1 MWIENAVAWFAVA
14 ANTLAFAQLL
24 AAFVTAIA
32 TFALWRV
39 TRVLAVET
47 KTLAA
52 MTSHPF
58 VVGTFE
64 PSAADS
70 AAFDVVLR
78 NTGNG
83 TAFNIK
89 LSFTP
94 AIPTSHENEE
104 GKEETSFD
112 VSVLNPGQGLPL
124 LGVMYR
130 DAPETNFKVS
140 VSWSSTPSNKVREQI
155 DYLTQVYTGISR
167 GWNVKGTN
175 EIAKELE
182 NIRKHLEK

>member
-58 VVGTFE
+58 VVASFE

-70 AAFDVVLR
+70 GAFDVVLR
-78 NTGNG
+78 NTGNS

-89 LSFTP
+89 LTFTP
-94 AIPTSHENEE
+94 ALRTDQEQED

-112 VSVLNPGQGLPL
+112 VSILNPGQGLPL

-130 DAPETNFKVS
+130 DAPETNFAVS
-140 VSWSSTPSNKVREQI
+140 LSWSSTPSSKERERLEYVTKI
-155 DYLTQVYTGISR
+155 YTGISR
-167 GWNVKGTN
+167 GWNVKSTN
-175 EIAKELE
+175 EIANELE
-182 NIRKHLEK
+182 KIRKHLVK